1 MNCFD
6 VMRKLTVDYLKN
18 FNYNLEDQKIIS
30 YLKVVLMGDFTVLDN
45 LTNSVYSFSYK
56 YNLTDTPING
66 VYYGTTDL
74 QFTYFNT
81 TVKVYYRKEN
91 YETPLLFVNKYYQSI
106 ENILFN
112 IDIKLTTGMPDY
124 EFEKTV
130 NKSRIPILKINELK
144 DFENLKKKYKL
155 THVVRKYED
164 YNQIIKINDIKES
177 DNIYPIFLTTEVL
190 RRGGDKHM
198 DMYEARPNCD
208 EQLLSV
214 YLGKSKIYTLP
225 FWKCNQHDN
234 MIYNGDL
241 QLDDIPLNIYL
252 TNRRLERYI
261 KNKTEKVTDI
271 INLPEISLK
280 KLNTKIINEI
290 KKQKIYDINFN
301 TIVDVEKIPVELSD
315 LLLIAPI
322 NIKTYEKKNIL
333 FLKAPIWKRKFSI
346 MIAFLKKEEKKK
358 RKMNH
363 NHF

>member
-112 IDIKLTTGMPDY
+112 IAIKLTTGMPDY

-130 NKSRIPILKINELK
+130 NKSRIPTIKINELK

-208 EQLLSV
+208 EKLLSV

-290 KKQKIYDINFN
+290 RKQKIYDINFN
-301 TIVDVEKIPVELSD
+301 TIIDVEKIPVELSD

-322 NIKTYEKKNIL
+322 NIKTYEKKI
-333 FLKAPIWKRKFSI
+333 FYS
-346 MIAFLKKEEKKK
+346 
-358 RKMNH
+358 
-363 NHF
+363 